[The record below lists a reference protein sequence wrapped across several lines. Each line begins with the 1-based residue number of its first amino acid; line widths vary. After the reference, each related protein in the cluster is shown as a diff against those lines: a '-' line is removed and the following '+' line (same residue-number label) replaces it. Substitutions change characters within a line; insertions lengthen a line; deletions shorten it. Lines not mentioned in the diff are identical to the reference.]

1 MFKFTV
7 DGQEVEIEARDVVW
21 AAISLALVA
30 WMLVA
35 LLAP

>member
-7 DGQEVEIEARDVVW
+7 DGQEVEIELRDVVW
-21 AAISLALVA
+21 AAVSLALVA

-35 LLAP
+35 LLTP